1 MGWNKGFTIMEETVM
16 GAYKLGVL
24 DKKLLTVLMKPYAG
38 SDIDSGGRV
47 GIRVNGKEIEDVVC
61 EVLEIKLPKAPK
73 LPRDRSK
80 WTDKHHSADEDYGE
94 AHYKAWRRATQ
105 KFGWD

>member
-1 MGWNKGFTIMEETVM
+1 MGWNTGFEIMEMTVM

-47 GIRVNGKEIEDVVC
+47 GIRVRGKEIEDVVC
-61 EVLEIKLPKAPK
+61 EVLGIKLPAPPK

-80 WTDKHHSADEDYGE
+80 WTDEQCDQDQDYWD
-94 AHYKAWRRATQ
+94 AHYDAWRRAT
-105 KFGWD
+105 KRFGW